1 MASRNHELCR
11 NKKFFRGTCLYFIKS
26 SESRFNRRGT
36 NIRGLKHPVM
46 ISKKAHLEQH
56 KKLFLED
63 DNMSTENTTPDIPS
77 TVEEMNNEQYIAAL
91 NDLRASTVSRDA
103 YNKLRA
109 ENKQLLDALVSG
121 QEIPQKPEEKPSV
134 ADLRKRLFSAD
145 CELSNLDFVET
156 SLALRDA
163 LIESGERDPFLP
175 YGDRVDLTTEQIETA
190 NKVAAGLREMVDFAD
205 GDSGVFTAQYQRL
218 VKDVSIPRARR

>member
-1 MASRNHELCR
+1 
-11 NKKFFRGTCLYFIKS
+11 
-26 SESRFNRRGT
+26 
-36 NIRGLKHPVM
+36 
-46 ISKKAHLEQH
+46 
-56 KKLFLED
+56 
-63 DNMSTENTTPDIPS
+63 MSTENTTPDIPS